1 MGVNGCMHAPGRCL
15 ILGAAHA
22 GESWTQSGGESH
34 HFVPAPCPPQ
44 QSKPLWSS
52 NSSPAGFGLSQ
63 DAWPCCCSPTGLIS
77 HPCRSAAPGVTGRS
91 CPRVPLQPG
100 SWLSRVLPRGDSLA
114 HRQTHTASGSLR
126 ARSQGMAP
134 VQRRLPWGCPARRHR
149 ARKRST
155 GAGEVSLLPVLPVP
169 SPAWWL
175 SPVGAGSQG
184 RGAEPLI
191 LGVRICPKAVE
202 RGKLGGVAAA
212 QGDGDWGGR
221 LGHGAH
227 LQPGRCMGKGSRR
240 GRAQQCPGACTGPG
254 VCCVEGRARRG
265 LCPVSPSASPSPCWL
280 LMGDLLAGRATLSTP

>member
-1 MGVNGCMHAPGRCL
+1 M
-15 ILGAAHA
+15 
-22 GESWTQSGGESH
+22 
-34 HFVPAPCPPQ
+34 PAPCPPQ

-212 QGDGDWGGR
+212 QGDGDRGDGWDMG
-221 LGHGAH
+221 LTCSQDGAW
-227 LQPGRCMGKGSRR
+227 
-240 GRAQQCPGACTGPG
+240 GRAAGGDGLSNALVHARDPAFAAWRGELGG
-254 VCCVEGRARRG
+254 GCVLSA
-265 LCPVSPSASPSPCWL
+265 PVLPPAH
-280 LMGDLLAGRATLSTP
+280 AGS